1 MKKWLSVLLAAVML
15 LAMAGVAGAAV
26 PQEAVGTIAFTGLE
40 NGEKVVAY
48 QIIEYTYNK
57 DGQYTNADWVA
68 AIKAEEKYKNV
79 KVDNVKGTLPEGMT
93 TESQFYEAVRKLVSQ
108 NTTPHESD
116 DKNKITG
123 LKAGSYLCLISG
135 GTTVHQLHIV
145 SLNPIQDEDGEW
157 TLRVNEGQQP
167 NATEKASRPVL
178 DKTMKVEEKNTKQ
191 DYDTVAIGDKVTF
204 DIYATVPKYPDD
216 ASNQTYRIDDTMSSV
231 LTLNEDSIE
240 VKLISNN
247 QPLKKGEDYT
257 ITLHQGDHGF
267 TVNFIKYNSIKG
279 EATDE
284 VAAWDNEA
292 GDGYEGRVDTTKS
305 SSQLHKGVH
314 IQYKATV
321 NNTIEL
327 GSDDNKNHA
336 KLEYSD
342 NPYGETTSEINDEVK
357 VYTYGLKIDKVDGK
371 THEPLAGAKFEINVK
386 GQPSK
391 KLYFVNGT
399 DEGEYIVAK
408 EGATGATKEL
418 VTLGSG
424 KITIKGLDVGE
435 YELRETVAPG
445 KPGEYNKL
453 TQPVEFV
460 ITPLPGDN
468 GTYVM
473 KYVKDGYETI
483 GGEKKPSAYLPET
496 IENFSGIQI
505 PSTGGM
511 GTTIFMV
518 AGIAVMACAVVALML
533 VLKRQKHS
541 EG

>member
-26 PQEAVGTIAFTGLE
+26 PQEAEGTIAFTGLE
-40 NGEKVVAY
+40 DGEKVVAY

-68 AIKAEEKYKNV
+68 AIKANKKYENV
-79 KVDNVKGTLPEGMT
+79 KVDDVKNTLPAEMS
-93 TESQFYEAVRKLVSQ
+93 ESQFYEAVRKLVEN
-108 NTTPHESD
+108 NTSYQS
-116 DKNKITG
+116 DKNNEITG

-145 SLNPIQDEDGEW
+145 SLNPIQKEDGEW
-157 TLRVNEGQQP
+157 TLRVNEGNQP

-178 DKTMKVEEKNTKQ
+178 DKTMKVEEKGTKQ
-191 DYDTVAIGDKVTF
+191 DYDTVAIGNEVTF

-216 ASNQTYRIDDTMSSV
+216 ASNHTYSIDDTMSSV
-231 LTLNEDSIE
+231 LTLNEESIK
-240 VKLISNN
+240 VSLISDSSV
-247 QPLKKGEDYT
+247 LLEKGVDYT
-257 ITLHQGDHGF
+257 ITRHQGDEGF
-267 TVNFIKYNSIKG
+267 KVNFTYNSIKG
-279 EATDE
+279 EATDK
-284 VAAWDNEA
+284 VAAWNNEA
-292 GDGYEGRVDTTKS
+292 GRGYEGRVDTTQDAS
-305 SSQLHKGVH
+305 RLSQGVH

-342 NPYGETTSEINDEVK
+342 NPYGESTSEINDEVK

-386 GQPSK
+386 GDASK
-391 KLYFVNGT
+391 KLSFVNGT
-399 DEGEYIVAK
+399 VQGEYIVAK
-408 EGATGATKEL
+408 EGATGATQEL

-445 KPGEYNKL
+445 APGQYNKL
-453 TQPVEFV
+453 TQPVGFV
-460 ITPLPGDN
+460 ITPLPGEN
-468 GTYVM
+468 GTFVM